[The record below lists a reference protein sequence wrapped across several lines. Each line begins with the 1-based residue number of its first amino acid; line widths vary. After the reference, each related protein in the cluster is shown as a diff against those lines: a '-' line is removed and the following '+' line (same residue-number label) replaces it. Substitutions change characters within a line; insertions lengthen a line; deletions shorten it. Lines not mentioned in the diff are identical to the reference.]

1 LGFLFN
7 LKISV
12 SIFLQS
18 ERELLAAEQFVR
30 QFQIVNS
37 QNLNFVVLQDSWE
50 LNQNSFQNPGLQVD

>member
-1 LGFLFN
+1 LFN

-37 QNLNFVVLQDSWE
+37 QNLNFIVLQDSWE
-50 LNQNSFQNPGLQVD
+50 LNQNLFQNPGLQVD